1 MQPHM
6 GAGWRWSLSVGGE
19 DSFTCLVDE
28 DIRALAGPDDLH
40 KTVSVSL
47 SDAKGNPSSY
57 RRCKL
62 ALNLENYISF
72 VQF

>member
-1 MQPHM
+1 MQPQM

-40 KTVSVSL
+40 KTVSV
-47 SDAKGNPSSY
+47 KGNCCS
-57 RRCKL
+57 KFQII
-62 ALNLENYISF
+62 NN
-72 VQF
+72 